1 MKIPTGLPSLLSLLL
16 LAPLLSGA
24 NDARAATMDEL
35 CGLLKSRGILS
46 ENGEQGR
53 LAMEGLLKALDPEAR
68 LLTAGDGGAIAGGF
82 RAAEWPEGLTYFR
95 LDDLQANSGQAAA
108 TQLVA
113 WAAAGRSGAIV
124 DVRGAGGSGLSSVED
139 LAGLFAPAGSP
150 LYRVQSAA
158 GVLGEVRQAG
168 AAAGGLTHMPVMLLT
183 DGQTRDACAVLAAAW
198 RGRPGVM
205 LIGAPTKPEPRAREF
220 IPMSDGKAV
229 YIATG
234 WVMESAE
241 DGGRIQSIT
250 PDIAVSATETN
261 ASRRLPPM
269 VIEKRTSEKALQD
282 MALMKNVAGD
292 ACLGRA
298 TDVLLGLKA
307 VGERGPALP
316 PPAST
321 NAVPQ

>member
-1 MKIPTGLPSLLSLLL
+1 MGIRIGWLSLSALLL
-16 LAPLLSGA
+16 LAPVSGRSV
-24 NDARAATMDEL
+24 ARAATIGEL
-35 CGLLKSRGILS
+35 CGLLKSRGIS
-46 ENGEQGR
+46 IESGEQGR

-68 LLTAGDGGAIAGGF
+68 LLTACDGGAITGGF
-82 RAAEWPEGLTYFR
+82 RAAEWPEGLAYLR
-95 LDDLQANSGQAAA
+95 IDDLQANSGRAAA

-113 WAAAGRSGAIV
+113 WAAAGRSGAIM
-124 DVRGAGGSGLSSVED
+124 DVRGAGGCSLASVED
-139 LAGLFAPAGSP
+139 LAGLFAPAGAP
-150 LYRVQSAA
+150 LCRVQFAPGDS
-158 GVLGEVRQAG
+158 GGVRQAG
-168 AAAGGLTHMPVMLLT
+168 AATERLTHMPVMLLI

-205 LIGAPTKPEPRAREF
+205 IIGTPTRPEPRAREI
-220 IPMSDGKAV
+220 IPLSDGEAV

-234 WVMESAE
+234 WVMDVAK
-241 DGGRIQSIT
+241 DGGRMPSVT

-261 ASRRLPPM
+261 ALRSLPPT

-282 MALMKNVAGD
+282 MVLMKNVAGD
-292 ACLGRA
+292 ACLTRA

-307 VGERGPALP
+307 VGERGVALP